1 MDNQYTPTYHRM
13 WNRDFSLLI
22 AAEIL
27 LCVSCYMTIP
37 FLPIR
42 LFQSSYVDTEWAS
55 LTMVLFVAGI
65 CISGFFG
72 CWLIQRYRRNKVFF
86 MSAVCL
92 AATILGL
99 SVFDNPKEE
108 HANEGQIIALMGVC
122 TFGGIVFG
130 SAKRVL
136 SCTLLIDK
144 TESCHRTDANYAA
157 IWIARLMIVIGPI
170 VALQLRNEV
179 QNAMFYGIG
188 AAAALVSA
196 LLVMTVK
203 FPFRAPEE
211 GTHIISIDRFFLPRG
226 WNVALVIGLMSGAL
240 GMVMATHLSTEFI
253 SSLVVGFIIAILVLR
268 YSVVRTGRLT
278 SAVGN
283 VCILASMVAM
293 FLHNGLLDDTLK
305 PMVLGLGFGLTSSE
319 QLYKLLDRCDH
330 CQRST
335 AESTYFMASDGGL
348 FLGIAAGWGGNWGL
362 TGQAAFGEQVA
373 IGLFAA
379 ATIICSI
386 NALIKKRCPEH
397 HA

>member
-1 MDNQYTPTYHRM
+1 MDSQYTPTYHRM

-22 AAEIL
+22 AAETL
-27 LCVSCYMTIP
+27 LCASCYMTIP

-42 LFQSSYVDTEWAS
+42 LFQSNYVDTKWAS
-55 LTMVLFVAGI
+55 LTMVLFVIGI
-65 CISGFFG
+65 CISGLFG

-92 AATILGL
+92 AATIFGL
-99 SVFDNPKEE
+99 SVFDNPKDE
-108 HANEGQIIALMGVC
+108 HANEGQIIALMGIC
-122 TFGGIVFG
+122 TLGGILFG
-130 SAKRVL
+130 NAKRVL

-144 TESCHRTDANYAA
+144 TESYHRTDANYAA
-157 IWIARLMIVIGPI
+157 IWIARLMIVGGPI
-170 VALQLRNEV
+170 VELQLRNEV
-179 QNAMFYGIG
+179 PNTMFYGIG
-188 AAAALVSA
+188 ATAAFVSA

-240 GMVMATHLSTEFI
+240 GIVMATHLSSEFI
-253 SSLVVGFIIAILVLR
+253 SSLIVGFILAILVLR
-268 YSVVRTGRLT
+268 YTVVRTGRFT

-283 VCILASMVAM
+283 TCILASMVAM

-305 PMVLGLGFGLTSSE
+305 PMILGLGFGLTSSE
-319 QLYKLLDRCDH
+319 QLYKLLSRCDH

-348 FLGIAAGWGGNWGL
+348 FLGIAAGCSYT
-362 TGQAAFGEQVA
+362 TGMAEQVTFGEQVA
-373 IGLFAA
+373 IGLLAT

-386 NALIKKRCPEH
+386 NALIKKHSPGH